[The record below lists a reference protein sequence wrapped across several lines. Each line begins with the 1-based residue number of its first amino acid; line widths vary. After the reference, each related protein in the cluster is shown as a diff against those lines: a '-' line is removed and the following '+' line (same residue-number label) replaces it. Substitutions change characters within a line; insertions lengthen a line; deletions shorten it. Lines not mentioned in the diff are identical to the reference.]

1 MSSIVSQFVTKI
13 LCENHGCLEFKQLK
27 QIVDQKFTVADEV
40 LTRILNDG
48 GKIVIIE
55 GKRTAAGCIMSPDSV
70 IVAKTSLRVCQ
81 TSPGDCTQCDSLH
94 LCRYYVCGHCIFGV
108 KCKNVHKLDSPSNL
122 SLLSSHGLQSLV
134 EKELFSLLLQND
146 PYLLPEICLHYNKGV
161 AEHGTCKF
169 KTSCIKLHLCLH
181 FLQGDC
187 RFGPSC
193 KRAHSFDGAALK
205 ILKGRGLS
213 SENQIMLKQI
223 YKNRLL
229 IQAGPPQPLGTDGPS
244 PPSCISPRHPAAPG
258 GRQPCISP
266 RHPAA
271 PGGRQPCISPRH
283 PAAPGGRQ
291 PCISPQHQAPP
302 EDRKRSSNSTSEG
315 DKNEICL
322 FFIRRHCSFKDQ
334 CVRVHFHLPYKWQIQ
349 DRDEV
354 TWRDLPN
361 MEDIEMAYCDP
372 RTDDSGGILAVNFLT
387 MEMGSSRVRR
397 LSTSSSVTKPP
408 HFILTTQWLW
418 HWKDEL
424 GQWLEFGQGDSDGV
438 ASITSSTLENV
449 FQADIDTEI
458 SFSVG
463 KHKYILYL
471 KEMYQLNVTYKT
483 KREVRRRPHFL
494 SGQDVEAKLKCSGSI
509 QLGSSESSSSCS
521 VEVPPHWD
529 KTALADFTYKLVRL
543 PGTQSEYK
551 MVEKLFR
558 STMTTSTIHSI
569 KRIQNPAL
577 WRVFQWQ
584 KEQMKQRNGGK
595 TVDERHLF
603 HGTDS
608 SLIDAICEQNFDWRV
623 CGTNGTLYGKGSY
636 FARDALY
643 SSKYA
648 QGSGSKSNIMFVAL
662 VLVGE
667 FTRGSG
673 TFVKPPTKSTG
684 KGFYDSC
691 VDHKGDP
698 SIFVVFEKH
707 QIYPEYIIK
716 YS

>member
-1 MSSIVSQFVTKI
+1 MSAVVSQYVTKI
-13 LCENHGCLEFKQLK
+13 ICENHGCLEFKQLK
-27 QIVDQKFTVADEV
+27 QIVDQQFTVADDV
-40 LTRILNDG
+40 LSRILNDR

-55 GKRTAAGCIMSPDSV
+55 GKQTAAGCIMSPDSLV
-70 IVAKTSLRVCQ
+70 VAKTSLHICQ
-81 TSPGDCTQCDSLH
+81 KSSGDCTQCDSLH
-94 LCRYYVCGHCIFGV
+94 LCRYYVCGNCSFGI
-108 KCKNVHKLDSPSNL
+108 KCKNGHKLDSPSNL

-134 EKELFSLLLQND
+134 ERELFSLLLQSD
-146 PYLLPEICLHYNKGV
+146 PYLLPEICPHYNKGV
-161 AEHGTCKF
+161 GEHGSCKF

-181 FLQGDC
+181 LLQGDC

-193 KRAHSFDGAALK
+193 KRAHSFDGAAMK
-205 ILKGRGLS
+205 ILKGRGLG

-229 IQAGPPQPLGTDGPS
+229 IQAGPPQPLVTGGPS
-244 PPSCISPRHPAAPG
+244 S
-258 GRQPCISP
+258 
-266 RHPAA
+266 
-271 PGGRQPCISPRH
+271 
-283 PAAPGGRQ
+283 
-291 PCISPQHQAPP
+291 CISPQHPDPP
-302 EDRKRSSNSTSEG
+302 GGRKQSSNSTNEG
-315 DKNEICL
+315 DRNEICL

-334 CVRVHFHLPYKWQIQ
+334 CVRVHYHLPYKWQIQ

-361 MEDIEMAYCDP
+361 MEDIERAYCDP
-372 RTDDSGGILAVNFLT
+372 RTDDSGGILTVNFLT
-387 MEMGSSRVRR
+387 MEMGGFRVRR

-408 HFILTTQWLW
+408 HFILTTQWIW

-424 GQWLEFGQGDSDGV
+424 GQWLEFGQGDSDGK
-438 ASITSSTLENV
+438 ASITSATLENV

-471 KEMYQLNVTYKT
+471 KEMYQQNLTYKT

-509 QLGSSESSSSCS
+509 QPGSSESSSSS
-521 VEVPPHWD
+521 LVDVPPNWD

-543 PGTQSEYK
+543 SGTQSEYR

-569 KRIQNPAL
+569 KRIQNSAL

-595 TVDERHLF
+595 TVDEKHLF

-636 FARDALY
+636 FARDASY
-643 SSKYA
+643 SSRYA
-648 QGSGSKSNIMFVAL
+648 QGRGSRSIMFVAL

-673 TFVKPPTKSTG
+673 SFVKPPAKRTG

-691 VDHKGDP
+691 VDQERDP